1 MVRSVINHARKRSG
15 CRWYWRV
22 TSRIMHKDMLQFEL
36 YREND
41 VMLSLSSGLCSWINK
56 GARNCSRRHLL
67 SLQMNAG
74 CVNESTQWPVSIMVF
89 FYCLGGL
96 SSNCCIFVICRLFRS
111 AKVFFSQ
118 KSNSTCFTISVSH
131 HSGMDKWYKKQ
142 I

>member
-41 VMLSLSSGLCSWINK
+41 VMLSLSSGLCSWIKK
-56 GARNCSRRHLL
+56 GARICSRRHLL

-74 CVNESTQWPVSIMVF
+74 CVNESTQWSGCMMVF
-89 FYCLGGL
+89 FYCLRGW